1 MKIQL
6 TDNIRAVG
14 KSGDIVNVRS
24 PLAKGLIRRGQAKLP
39 TKDSTAY
46 TATEAAKM
54 VRDMDEEE
62 AKEFTK
68 DDDRKTVLKEL
79 KDDYKTKEEKETYK
93 TK

>member
-1 MKIQL
+1 MKVEL
-6 TDNIRAVG
+6 TDNIRVLG
-14 KSGDIVNVRS
+14 SKGELITVSK
-24 PLAKGLIRRGQAKLP
+24 PLGLGLIRRKQAKLP

-54 VRDMDEEE
+54 VRDMDEKE